1 MTITEIIEKKLAEKN
16 IKINGAL
23 FLKFNETET
32 KVTVYDMDMTTFSR
46 KKIAFY
52 LVPFNNLVF
61 A

>member
-1 MTITEIIEKKLAEKN
+1 MKITEIIEKKLAEN
-16 IKINGAL
+16 NVKINGAL
-23 FLKFNETET
+23 FLEFNETET
-32 KVTVYDMDMTTFSR
+32 KVTVYDMNMTTFSR

>member
-1 MTITEIIEKKLAEKN
+1 MTITEIIEKKLAEN
-16 IKINGAL
+16 NVRINGAL

-32 KVTVYDMDMTTFSR
+32 KVTVYDMNMTTFSR

-52 LVPFNNLVF
+52 LVPFNNLIL